1 MIVGAI
7 MSKYDKKWREE
18 NPEKWRESNR
28 KAMAKWRAKCPE
40 KVAANQLRHFIRKY
54 PGIALEIFVA
64 QNSTSDNTTKAEIK
78 PCENDNCVN
87 YSEDYDYNCCYFMD
101 CKERV

>member
-1 MIVGAI
+1 MFRLLEEGELQQEGDEFYNGNTVPHQWVKIKGYLVGKPLECGVWPHRRKI
-7 MSKYDKKWREE
+7 NTKEE
-18 NPEKWRESNR
+18 KLKSP
-28 KAMAKWRAKCPE
+28 
-40 KVAANQLRHFIRKY
+40 
-54 PGIALEIFVA
+54 
-64 QNSTSDNTTKAEIK
+64 NTTKAEIK